1 MRREKQGLYRKPSPL
16 HYRIAQIVSWFVAA
30 FVFRLKLRRNEIK
43 NAEGPFVVI
52 ANHQAALDFV
62 NLIGATKRPMSFVI
76 SYSFY
81 STLPISGFM
90 DKMGVIPKQQFQ
102 SSITDMKR
110 MKAVIDRGEPLVIYP
125 AGLMC
130 EDGLSTPIPQATY
143 KFLKWLGADVY
154 VARSYGSYFVMPKWA
169 KGLRPGRTEMDIYKL
184 FSAEQLAAASTDEV
198 KRRCD
203 EALLYDAYREQE
215 SILASYSGGSNIEG
229 LENVLYMCPNCGAE
243 FSIASRD
250 KSVLHCRECGFA
262 QQSDSY
268 GFMHL
273 LSGNG
278 REIRY
283 VSDWNKLILSELEK
297 RIDAGEDI
305 IEAPVRIR
313 MLEAGRKGF
322 ADVGKG
328 ILSLSSHG
336 FCLRGS
342 IRGKEQAIELPI
354 VNIPTLPFGP
364 GKYLELQRDK
374 DIFRCLPEDGRVVMK
389 MINMLK
395 IFHLRL
401 QNGCK
406 NESESAESVG

>member
-1 MRREKQGLYRKPSPL
+1 MTREKVGLYRKPSLL
-16 HYRIAQIVSWFVAA
+16 HYRIAQLVSRIVA
-30 FVFRLKLRRNEIK
+30 KLIFGLRIRRNEIRSV
-43 NAEGPFVVI
+43 EGPFVVI

-62 NLIGATKRPMSFVI
+62 NLIGATRRPMSFVI
-76 SYSFY
+76 SHSFY
-81 STLPISGFM
+81 STLPIKGFL

-184 FSAEQLAAASTDEV
+184 FSHDELAASPLDEI

-229 LENVLYMCPNCGAE
+229 LEKVLYMCPNCGAE
-243 FSIASRD
+243 FSIVARS
-250 KSVLHCRECGFA
+250 KNVLCCTECGYA
-262 QQSDSY
+262 EQSDNY
-268 GFMHL
+268 GFLHL
-273 LSGNG
+273 LSGIG
-278 REIRY
+278 EEMRY
-283 VSDWNKLILSELEK
+283 VSDWNTLILSELEK
-297 RIDAGEDI
+297 RISAGENSI
-305 IEAPVRIR
+305 SSPVRIR
-313 MLEAGRKGF
+313 MVEPGRKRF
-322 ADVGKG
+322 ADVGEG
-328 ILSLSSHG
+328 TLSLSAQG
-336 FCLRGS
+336 FRLCGC
-342 IRGKEQAIELPI
+342 IRGEEQCIELPI

-374 DIFRCLPEDGRVVMK
+374 DIFRCLPEDGRLVMK

-395 IFHLRL
+395 IFHLQL
-401 QNGCK
+401 QSGNK
-406 NESESAESVG
+406 RESVESAG